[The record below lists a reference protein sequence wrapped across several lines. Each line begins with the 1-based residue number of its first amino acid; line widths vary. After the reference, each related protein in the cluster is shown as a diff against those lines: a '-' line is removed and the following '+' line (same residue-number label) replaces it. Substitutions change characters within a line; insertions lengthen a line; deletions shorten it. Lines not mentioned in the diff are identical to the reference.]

1 MFEVKDVNH
10 HIQKYI
16 LLYLMEHKF
25 ARFRD
30 MRPPK
35 TDTNLYSYHL
45 KLLQKQHFVEKA
57 QQGYTLGVPGQLYVD
72 RINANSAKL
81 SPQPKVIT
89 MLVIQND
96 VGGVLM
102 YPKLRQPFIERWT
115 VPFGKVHNGD
125 ASILEA
131 AKREAREKV
140 AVDDIDLRHA
150 GDCYIRVRYQD
161 DVTISSL
168 AHIFYGQT
176 DQHSLANDHLKW
188 IPPHKIDSI
197 ETAPAM
203 KKIIARTF
211 FQDPYFFEEFDE
223 TWYDN

>member
-1 MFEVKDVNH
+1 MFEVKDISH

-16 LLYLMEHKF
+16 LLYLMEHKY

-30 MRPPK
+30 MRPTR

-45 KLLQKQHFVEKA
+45 KLLLKQHFVEKTES
-57 QQGYTLGVPGQLYVD
+57 GYTLGVPGQLYVD

-96 VGGVLM
+96 NGGVLM

-115 VPFGKVHNGD
+115 VPFGKVHNSD

-131 AKREAREKV
+131 AKREAREKIGT
-140 AVDDIDLRHA
+140 DDIDLRHA
-150 GDCYIRVRYQD
+150 GDCYIRVQHQD
-161 DVTISSL
+161 QVTISSL
-168 AHIFYGQT
+168 AHIFYGHT
-176 DQHSLANDHLKW
+176 SNDGLANDHLKW
-188 IPPHKIDSI
+188 ISPRNIDQLDA
-197 ETAPAM
+197 APAI
-203 KKIIARTF
+203 KQVIARTF
-211 FQDPYFFEEFDE
+211 FGDEHFFEEYQE
-223 TWYDN
+223 TW